1 MKTNFEA
8 VMEQV
13 FKHEGGYVNHPKDP
27 GGETNFG
34 ISKRAHPGVNI
45 RALTKAQARE
55 IYRKSYWNPVRG
67 DDLAAGVDLA
77 VMDYAVNSG
86 VSRSAKALQAV
97 VKVSQD
103 GKIGPQTLK
112 AAAAGNPVEIVKAV
126 CARRMSFL
134 RGLKTWKTFSKGWSR
149 RVAEVEALGVK
160 MAAQS
165 VVAKPSSVTEVL
177 KAEQKAAQAAA
188 AGAKKNAA
196 AAGVGTATAAG
207 VGSATVAGVEATAQ
221 IQTDPTLMGLVAAVL
236 GLVAAFAARR
246 AAHNNQRAAAF
257 ARLTEN
263 Q

>member
-165 VVAKPSSVTEVL
+165 VVAKPSSVNEVL

-246 AAHNNQRAAAF
+246 SAHNNQRAAAF